1 MISKYLGILAAAAAA
16 AITIVAIFVAKQW
29 QESVQRA
36 AVAEER
42 RERMAD
48 AIDLIR
54 TTDKKLDVVRKA
66 TDADLCRELGGVT
79 VEGVCQ

>member
-1 MISKYLGILAAAAAA
+1 MISKWLGILAAAAA
-16 AITIVAIFVAKQW
+16 ITVVAIFVAKQW

-48 AIDLIR
+48 AIELIR
-54 TTDKKLDVVRKA
+54 TTDKALDVVRKA
-66 TDADLCRELGGVT
+66 SDVDLCRELGGQT
-79 VEGVCQ
+79 IDGVCQ

>member
-1 MISKYLGILAAAAAA
+1 MISKWLGILAAAVAL
-16 AITIVAIFVAKQW
+16 TIVAIFVAKQW
-29 QESVQRA
+29 QEATARA

-42 RERMAD
+42 RERMSD
-48 AIDLIR
+48 AIELIR
-54 TTDKKLDVVRKA
+54 TTDKRLDVVRKA

>member
-1 MISKYLGILAAAAAA
+1 MISKYLGIFAAVI
-16 AITIVAIFVAKQW
+16 AIGFVATIVAKQW

-48 AIDLIR
+48 AIELIR
-54 TTDKKLDVVRKA
+54 ETDKKLGVARKA
-66 TDADLCRELGGVT
+66 TDADLCRELGGKT
-79 VEGVCQ
+79 VDGVCQ

>member
-1 MISKYLGILAAAAAA
+1 MISKYLGILAAAT
-16 AITIVAIFVAKQW
+16 AITVVAIFVAKQW

-42 RERMAD
+42 RERMSD

-54 TTDKKLDVVRKA
+54 ETDKNLGVVRKA
-66 TDADLCRELGGVT
+66 TDSDLCRELGGQT
-79 VEGVCQ
+79 IDGVCQ

>member
-1 MISKYLGILAAAAAA
+1 MISKYLGILAAAAA
-16 AITIVAIFVAKQW
+16 ITVVAIFVAKQW

-36 AVAEER
+36 AVSEER

-54 TTDKKLDVVRKA
+54 TTDKALDVARKA
-66 TDADLCRELGGVT
+66 TDADLCRELGGKT
-79 VEGVCQ
+79 VNGVCE

>member
-1 MISKYLGILAAAAAA
+1 MISKYLGILAAAV
-16 AITIVAIFVAKQW
+16 AITVVAIFVAKQW

-36 AVAEER
+36 AIAEER

-54 TTDKKLDVVRKA
+54 ETDKKLDVVRKA
-66 TDADLCRELGGVT
+66 TDADLCRELGGQT
-79 VEGVCQ
+79 IDGVCQ